1 MGSRNCNS
9 SHGDFLMRTLLL
21 SITLL
26 FSTNVL
32 AATQYVYNYSRN
44 EIVIDEGSDKVRPI
58 ASVTKLMTAI
68 VILESKVSLDEKVP
82 YKGFKNI
89 PSKQRTRDELL
100 ALLLIKSDN
109 NAAEALARS
118 FPGGREHFIDVMNV
132 TSRFLGMEY
141 TTYDDPSGLSPR
153 NQSTAKD
160 LTKLLHYASTYPK
173 IKQIASMTSFML
185 VEPSVKKVAAKKKKK
200 KARTFSSYRVITVN
214 NTNFHLLNEYEEIE
228 ISKTGYTNPAGKCL
242 TMFVTKNGEHFAVVI
257 LGERNMRDVEKVS
270 RKILDNL

>member
-1 MGSRNCNS
+1 MKA
-9 SHGDFLMRTLLL
+9 LIL
-21 SITLL
+21 SFALL

-32 AATQYVYNYSRN
+32 SATQYVYNYSKN

-68 VILESKVSLDEKVP
+68 VILESEVSLDEKVP

-118 FPGGREHFIDVMNV
+118 FPGGRDHFIDMMNV
-132 TSRFLGMEY
+132 TSKFLGMEY

-185 VEPSVKKVAAKKKKK
+185 VEPSVKKATAKKKKK

>member
-1 MGSRNCNS
+1 MKPLILS
-9 SHGDFLMRTLLL
+9 FALLL
-21 SITLL
+21 STDV
-26 FSTNVL
+26 F
-32 AATQYVYNYSRN
+32 AATQYVYNYSKN
-44 EIVIDEGSDKVRPI
+44 ETVIDEGSEKVRPI

-68 VILESKVSLDEKVP
+68 VILESKANLDEKVP

-118 FPGGREHFIDVMNV
+118 FPGGRDHFIDVMNV
-132 TSRFLGMEY
+132 TSKFLGMEH
-141 TTYDDPSGLSPR
+141 TTYDDPSGLSPH

-173 IKQIASMTSFML
+173 IKQIASMTSFVL
-185 VEPSVKKVAAKKKKK
+185 VEPSVKKVAAKKKK

-242 TMFVTKNGEHFAVVI
+242 TMFVTKNGEQFAVVI

-270 RKILDNL
+270 RKILNSL

>member
-1 MGSRNCNS
+1 MKAII
-9 SHGDFLMRTLLL
+9 L
-21 SITLL
+21 SVVML
-26 FSTNVL
+26 FSVNCF

-44 EIVIDEGSDKVRPI
+44 EIVLDEGSEKVRPI

-68 VILESKVSLDEKVP
+68 VILESNVSLEEKVP
-82 YKGFKNI
+82 YKGFKSI
-89 PSKQRTRDELL
+89 PGKPRTRDELL

-118 FPGGREHFIDVMNV
+118 FPGGRDHFIDVMNV
-132 TSRFLGMEY
+132 TAKMLGMGY
-141 TTYDDPSGLSPR
+141 TTYDDPSGLSPH

-173 IKQIASMTSFML
+173 VKQIASMTSFIL
-185 VEPSVKKVAAKKKKK
+185 VEPSVKKVAVKKKKK
-200 KARTFSSYRVITVN
+200 KVSARTFSSYRVITIN

-242 TMFVTKNGEHFAVVI
+242 TMFVTKNGEQFAVVI
-257 LGERNMRDVEKVS
+257 LGERNMREVEKVA
-270 RKILDNL
+270 RKIIDNL

>member
-1 MGSRNCNS
+1 MKAIILS
-9 SHGDFLMRTLLL
+9 LALL
-21 SITLL
+21 
-26 FSTNVL
+26 STNVI
-32 AATQYVYNYSRN
+32 AATQYVYNYTKK
-44 EIVIDEGSDKVRPI
+44 ETVVDEESDKVRPI

-68 VILESKVSLDEKVP
+68 VILESNVNLDEKVP
-82 YKGFKNI
+82 YKGFHSI
-89 PSKQRTRDELL
+89 PSKPRSRDELL
-100 ALLLIKSDN
+100 SLLLIKSDN
-109 NAAEALARS
+109 SAAEALAKS
-118 FPGGREHFIDVMNV
+118 FPGGRDVFIKHMNV
-132 TSRFLGMEY
+132 TAGFLGMGH
-141 TTYDDPSGLSPR
+141 TNYDDPSGLSPH

-185 VEPSVKKVAAKKKKK
+185 VEPTVKKVVAKKKKK
-200 KARTFSSYRVITVN
+200 AKTFSSYRVITVS

-270 RKILDNL
+270 RKILNSL